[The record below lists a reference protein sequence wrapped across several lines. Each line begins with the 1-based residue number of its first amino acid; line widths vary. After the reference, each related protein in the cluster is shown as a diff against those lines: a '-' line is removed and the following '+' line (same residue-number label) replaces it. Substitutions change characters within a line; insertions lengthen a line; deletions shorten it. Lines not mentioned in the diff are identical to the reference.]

1 MGDYADGPFHYKN
14 IEGYGLEPHSS
25 TPIAA
30 SVTEAEAFTV
40 HFSDP
45 AISARFATRPTT
57 GWKLTGKGQILLM
70 AQKLVLR
77 GNRPRPFWTSA
88 KVEIALVRGNVNN
101 VVQMGRQVQFNVGA
115 PDDIDRI
122 VQVWAEDEASAKRLV
137 DRLPTDRTPEFQ
149 RLVAEIDSY
158 KAALQSVG
166 TRPVVTPAL
175 VALNCLVFI
184 ATVVAG
190 SGVFEPNSKI
200 LIQWGT
206 NYGPLTLD
214 GEWWRLFTATFLHFG
229 ILHLLLNMWALWS
242 LGTLTERFFGSV
254 HYLLLYLFAGMCGSI
269 ASLLWN
275 PDVNSAG
282 ASGAIFGVIGGLL
295 AFMVNPQTRMPPSVV
310 FAQRNSAL
318 VFIGYNLLNGFSHAG
333 IDNAAHIGGL
343 IGGFSMGWCL
353 ARPLDQEA
361 RANPGRRVLL
371 CTLIGIAALVALS
384 WPLAHPSPMA
394 AAERR
399 FRHQF
404 LLFAENEQAAVA
416 AQKRLQQLAVGR
428 TIADREWGRR
438 IRDEVLPKWQV
449 AEAAILAAPLPADSP
464 LFPLRIA
471 TLQYLT
477 DRQLALSLQSHGAQ
491 FGDSEEFKRG
501 SALNIKIA
509 TDAGEV
515 AGLARYL
522 K

>member
-1 MGDYADGPFHYKN
+1 
-14 IEGYGLEPHSS
+14 
-25 TPIAA
+25 
-30 SVTEAEAFTV
+30 
-40 HFSDP
+40 
-45 AISARFATRPTT
+45 
-57 GWKLTGKGQILLM
+57 
-70 AQKLVLR
+70 LV
-77 GNRPRPFWTSA
+77 
-88 KVEIALVRGNVNN
+88 V
-101 VVQMGRQVQFNVGA
+101 
-115 PDDIDRI
+115 
-122 VQVWAEDEASAKRLV
+122 
-137 DRLPTDRTPEFQ
+137 
-149 RLVAEIDSY
+149 
-158 KAALQSVG
+158 
-166 TRPVVTPAL
+166 
-175 VALNCLVFI
+175 LNCLVFM

-214 GEWWRLFTATFLHFG
+214 GEWWRLFTAMFLHFG

-275 PDVNSAG
+275 PGVNSAG

-295 AFMVNPQTRMPPSVV
+295 AFMVNPQSRMPPSVV

-318 VFIGYNLLNGFSHAG
+318 VFIAYNLFNGFSHAG

-353 ARPLDQEA
+353 ARPLELEA
-361 RANPGRRVLL
+361 RANPGPRLL
-371 CTLIGIAALVALS
+371 LGVLIGIAALVALS

-404 LLFAENEQAAVA
+404 LVFADDEQSAVE
-416 AQKRLQQLAVGR
+416 AQNRLQQLAVAKR
-428 TIADREWGRR
+428 ISDREWGRR
-438 IRDEVLPKWQV
+438 VSDEILPKWEV
-449 AEAAILAAPLPADSP
+449 AETRILAAPLPDDSP
-464 LFPLRIA
+464 LFPLRRA
-471 TLQYLT
+471 TLQYIA
-477 DRQLALSLQSHGAQ
+477 DRQLALKLQSHGAQ

-501 SALNIKIA
+501 SALDVRIA
-509 TDAGEV
+509 SDAGEV

-522 K
+522 N

>member
-1 MGDYADGPFHYKN
+1 MEALSK
-14 IEGYGLEPHSS
+14 
-25 TPIAA
+25 TPITA
-30 SVTEAEAFTV
+30 SSSGTEADTFAV

-45 AISARFATRPTT
+45 GISARFASRPTT
-57 GWKLTGKGQILLM
+57 GWKLAGKGEI
-70 AQKLVLR
+70 VLR
-77 GNRPRPFWTSA
+77 GHNLILRGSRSRPFWTLA
-88 KVEIALVRGNVNN
+88 KLEIPLARGNVNN
-101 VVQMGRQVQFNVGA
+101 VVQIGRQVQFNVR
-115 PDDIDRI
+115 PPNDTDRI
-122 VQVWAEDEASAKRLV
+122 VRVWAGDEASAKRLI
-137 DRLPTDRTPEFQ
+137 DLLPTECTPEFQ

-158 KAALQSVG
+158 NAALQSVG
-166 TRPVVTPAL
+166 TRPLVTPAL
-175 VALNCLVFI
+175 VILNCLVFI
-184 ATVVAG
+184 ATIVAG
-190 SGVFEPNSKI
+190 SGVIEPNTKI

-214 GEWWRLFTATFLHFG
+214 GEWWRLFSATFLHFG

-254 HYLLLYLFAGMCGSI
+254 HYLLLYVFAGMCGSI
-269 ASLLWN
+269 ASLLWS
-275 PDVNSAG
+275 PGVNSAG

-318 VFIGYNLLNGFSHAG
+318 VFIAYNLFNGFSHAG

-353 ARPLDQEA
+353 ARPLERQA
-361 RANPGRRVLL
+361 RANPAPRLL
-371 CTLIGIAALVALS
+371 LGLVTGIAALVALS

-404 LLFAENEQAAVA
+404 LVFADDEQTAVA
-416 AQKRLQQLAVGR
+416 AQNRLQQLAVAK
-428 TIADREWGRR
+428 TISDHEWGRR
-438 IRDEVLPKWQV
+438 VRDEVLPKWQI
-449 AEAAILAAPLPADSP
+449 AETGILAAPLPEDSP
-464 LFPLRIA
+464 LFPLRSA
-471 TLQYLT
+471 TLQYMA
-477 DRQLALSLQSHGAQ
+477 DRQLALKLQSRGALYH
-491 FGDSEEFKRG
+491 DSEEFKRG